1 MNSSKRRLLVGGL
14 LSMGALLT
22 GSAIRAAE
30 SSKKQGKKKERVIKI
45 QAQKFSYTPSEI
57 TLKKGEAVVLELTS
71 TDFAHGFNLPEF
83 GIRSD
88 IPPGKVTK
96 LMFTPDKEGEFEFL
110 CDNFCGSG
118 HEEMSGKFIV
128 KA

>member
-14 LSMGALLT
+14 LGMGALLT

-30 SSKKQGKKKERVIKI
+30 KSKKGGKKERVVKI

-83 GIRSD
+83 GMRTD

>member
-1 MNSSKRRLLVGGL
+1 MNSSKRRLLIGGL
-14 LSMGALLT
+14 FGLGALLT

-30 SSKKQGKKKERVIKI
+30 KSKKQGKKERVVKI

-83 GIRSD
+83 GMRTD

-96 LMFTPDKEGEFEFL
+96 LMFTPEKEGEFEFL

>member
-1 MNSSKRRLLVGGL
+1 MNSSKRRLLIGGL
-14 LSMGALLT
+14 FGLGALLT

-30 SSKKQGKKKERVIKI
+30 KSKKRGKKERVVKI

-83 GIRSD
+83 GMRTD

-96 LMFTPDKEGEFEFL
+96 LMFTPEKEGEFEFL